1 MRQTFSPLESL
12 HRLSL
17 MLGHAQEMSHE
28 VRLFVDWL
36 NQEAAPGWIAFFAF
50 QQQKLVLLAARGF
63 ESPASLEV
71 PPETP
76 LWEWLK
82 PPARL
87 KQRVLLPLV
96 IAGQKFGILAL
107 AGEQEDAEWEPVC
120 MLAET
125 GLMYLGLVLR
135 NLRHLEQ
142 VEKLVEERTAALRE
156 SEERFRLLAE
166 SALSGIYLIQDGLFR
181 YVNPALAAVFKYEV
195 EELIDRLGPLDLTHP
210 DDRAMVQENIRRR
223 IEGET
228 PSVHYRFRGLCKD
241 GSVRD
246 IEALGRVISYRGRP
260 AIIGTLLDVTEQR
273 RHERELQAQAMLAQ
287 AIAEENQLQPL
298 LERLLEAARQVIPNA
313 EKGSILLLEEDGQLR
328 IRALNG
334 YSDPRIYT
342 LRFAQEQGYSARALR
357 QRSPLRIA
365 DARSDPQIRYDGEIE
380 EVRQIQS
387 AIVAPLWAHG
397 EVIGVISLDATRKD
411 AFTEQDLQ
419 RLTHFATTAAL
430 LIERE
435 RLFESAHARLHE
447 LELLYQS
454 ALKFTQA
461 RTVAEVAEGLVE
473 ALRGLFSWHHFAV
486 RLLEPQGQALHLVTF
501 DVPQKDAEQKQFL
514 LERAQTAIPTLEHG
528 LSGLAIRRGQT
539 ILASDVHAFP
549 EYVETAPG
557 IRSGLYVPLKR
568 DDQVLGV
575 IAVESDRPE
584 AFGPMEARWLET
596 LAAQAAD
603 AFERLHWMETT
614 RRRAEES
621 SALLSASLALN
632 QLDLQQTLETIV
644 NHARQLFQADS
655 CRIFLIEEDSASL
668 RCVAASG
675 EAAEALLH
683 FHLALNQGVTGS
695 VALSGRAEIVP
706 DMTRDPRAIP
716 VPGTEDSPE
725 AAMFAPLKS
734 AERILGV
741 ISVHRQDV
749 GHAFSPSDLEF
760 LQAFAAMASSAV
772 QNALLF
778 EELKQRLYELE
789 RLHETSEQL
798 SKAVNLEEMKQV
810 VLRSMIQLTGAEM
823 GILYL
828 RNIEG
833 EWVAQGWENAQ
844 GKWQALPVSLRCR
857 AGEGLTGWVG
867 ERGEMHITQDW
878 RTDPLQVSPQ
888 EKTFLEAYHS
898 GISLP
903 LRSGGETIGVLHL
916 WFSGRREIE
925 KSEERLL
932 MALAD
937 MAGNAV
943 QRARLWEET
952 LQRIQQLEAIAE
964 IDRAILNIESLD
976 LVLDVLLRRVIT
988 QLKASAAGVLLL
1000 SEGNNLLQPARCSGM
1015 APGSYSAPLWA
1026 GEDVVSKAA
1035 FEQRPLYLLD
1045 LQSPTIRFARPALL
1059 KEGFRSYA
1067 MMPLRSGASLLGV
1080 LEVFHRAEFSFDAE
1094 WKRLLEML
1102 AQQTAIAVEKTRAIE
1117 NLRKAHMELSLAY
1130 EETIEGWSR
1139 ALDLR
1144 DQETEGHTQRVT
1156 ELTLRLARAMNLPP
1170 EQLVHIRRGALL
1182 HDIGKMG
1189 VPDAIL
1195 FKKGPLTEEEWE
1207 IMRQHPVY
1215 AYEMLSPIRYL
1226 RPALEIPYCHHER
1239 WDGSGYP
1246 RGLKG
1251 EEIPLAA
1258 RLFAVADVYD
1268 ALTSHRPY
1276 RPAWTQEEALEYL
1289 RQQAG
1294 KLFDPRVVELF
1305 LKIVRER

>member
-1 MRQTFSPLESL
+1 MRQPFSPLESL

-17 MLGHAQEMSHE
+17 MLGHSQEMPHE
-28 VRLFVDWL
+28 IRLFVDWL
-36 NQEAAPGWIAFFAF
+36 NQEVAPGWIAFFAF
-50 QQQKLVLLAARGF
+50 QQQKLVLLDARGF
-63 ESPASLEV
+63 ENSVGLEI
-71 PPETP
+71 PPEIP

-82 PPARL
+82 PPAQL

-107 AGEQEDAEWEPVC
+107 AGEEEDAEWEQVC

-135 NLRHLEQ
+135 NLHHLEQ
-142 VEKLVEERTAALRE
+142 VEELVEKRAAALRE

-181 YVNPALAAVFKYEV
+181 YVNPALAAVFKYKV

-210 DDRAMVQENIRRR
+210 DDRPMVQENIRRR

-228 PSVHYRFRGLCKD
+228 PHVHYRFRGLCKD

-246 IEALGRVISYRGRP
+246 IEVLGRVIPYRGRP

-298 LERLLEAARQVIPNA
+298 LERLLEAARLVIPNA
-313 EKGSILLLEEDGQLR
+313 EKGSILLLEENGWLH

-334 YSDPRIYT
+334 YSDPRIYS
-342 LRFAQEQGYSARALR
+342 LRFAQEQGYSAYALR
-357 QRSPLRIA
+357 QRRPLRIA
-365 DARSDPQIRYDGEIE
+365 DVQSDPKIRYDGEIE

-411 AFTEQDLQ
+411 AFTEEDLQ

-435 RLFESAHARLHE
+435 RLFESVHARLHE
-447 LELLYQS
+447 LELLYHS

-461 RTVAEVAEGLVE
+461 RTAVEVAEGLVE

-486 RLLEPQGQALHLVTF
+486 RLLDPQGQELHLVAF
-501 DVPQKDAEQKQFL
+501 DMPQKDAEQKQLL

-528 LSGLAIRRGQT
+528 LSGLAIRKGQT
-539 ILASDVHAFP
+539 ILATDVHAFP
-549 EYVETAPG
+549 EYVETVPG

-568 DDQVLGV
+568 EDKVLGV

-596 LAAQAAD
+596 LAAQAAV

-621 SALLSASLALN
+621 SALLRASLALN
-632 QLDLQQTLETIV
+632 QLDLQQTLETIA
-644 NHARQLFQADS
+644 NRARQLLQADS
-655 CRIFLIEEDSASL
+655 CCIFLMEENNASL
-668 RCVAASG
+668 RCAAISG
-675 EAAEALLH
+675 EAPEALIH
-683 FHLALNQGVTGS
+683 FPFSLDQDVIGS
-695 VALSGRAEIVP
+695 VALSGRTEIVP
-706 DMTRDPRAIP
+706 DMTRELRAISA
-716 VPGTEDSPE
+716 PGTEDSPK
-725 AAMFAPLKS
+725 AVMFAPLKS
-734 AERILGV
+734 GDRVLGV

-772 QNALLF
+772 QNALFF
-778 EELKQRLYELE
+778 EEIKQRLYELE
-789 RLHETSEQL
+789 RLHETSDQL
-798 SKAVNLEEMKQV
+798 SKAVNLEEVKQV
-810 VLRSMIQLTGAEM
+810 VLRSMIQLTGAEV

-833 EWVAQGWENAQ
+833 EWVAQGWETAR
-844 GKWQALPVSLRCR
+844 GEWQALPMSLRCR
-857 AGEGLTGWVG
+857 PGEGLTGWVG

-916 WFSGRREIE
+916 WFSSRREIE

-952 LQRIQQLEAIAE
+952 LQRLQQLEAIAE

-976 LVLDVLLRRVIT
+976 LVLDVLLRRVVT
-988 QLKASAAGVLLL
+988 ELKASAAGVLLL
-1000 SEGNNLLQPARCSGM
+1000 NEGKNVLQPARCSGM
-1015 APGSYSAPLWA
+1015 APGSYSAPLWI
-1026 GEDVVSKAA
+1026 GEDIVSKAA
-1035 FEQRPLYLLD
+1035 FEQRPLYLPD
-1045 LQSPTIRFARPALL
+1045 LQSSTVRFARPALL

-1067 MMPLRSGASLLGV
+1067 MMPLQSGSGLMGV
-1080 LEVFHRAEFSFDAE
+1080 LEVFYRAEFSFDAE
-1094 WKRLLEML
+1094 WKRLLGML

-1182 HDIGKMG
+1182 HDIGKMAI
-1189 VPDAIL
+1189 PDAIL
-1195 FKKGPLTEEEWE
+1195 FKEGPLTDEEWA

-1226 RPALEIPYCHHER
+1226 QPALEIPYCHHER

-1276 RPAWTQEEALEYL
+1276 RPACTPEAALEYL

-1294 KLFDPRVVELF
+1294 KLFDPKVVELF
-1305 LKIVRER
+1305 LRIVRER